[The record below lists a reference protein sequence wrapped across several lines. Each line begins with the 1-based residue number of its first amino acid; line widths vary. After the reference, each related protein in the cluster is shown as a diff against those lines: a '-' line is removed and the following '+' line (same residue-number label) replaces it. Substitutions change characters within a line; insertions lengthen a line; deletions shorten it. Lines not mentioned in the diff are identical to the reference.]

1 MVYFWEKK
9 DNLILE
15 IRKLCSLCDG
25 FIPAR
30 KQSEDFK
37 SQRMGRVKHL
47 AVKYRH

>member
-1 MVYFWEKK
+1 MWFISGRKRI
-9 DNLILE
+9 NLLE
-15 IRKLCSLCDG
+15 ISKLCSLYDG

-30 KQSEDFK
+30 KQSKDFK